1 MKVNVKP
8 WIDVHASISFILLL
22 LLLVIDITR
31 AEDIMADNSLSPRAE
46 DTIIA
51 IISKV
56 KGYNYFIFY
65 LPIP

>member
-8 WIDVHASISFILLL
+8 WLEMHASISFILLL

-46 DTIIA
+46 DEYYYRHHIQ
-51 IISKV
+51 SN
-56 KGYNYFIFY
+56 G
-65 LPIP
+65 L